1 MLIERFQNDGAFHFA
16 EEALLLEAEGKMEYV
31 ISCQGKSKFCKEQ
44 VQVQETSSN
53 LVYYLW
59 LMNSVMGSYISF
71 RTPWDFASYQ
81 QR

>member
-1 MLIERFQNDGAFHFA
+1 
-16 EEALLLEAEGKMEYV
+16 MEYV
-31 ISCQGKSKFCKEQ
+31 VSCQGKSKFCEEQ
-44 VQVQETSSN
+44 VQDQETSSN

-59 LMNSVMGSYISF
+59 LMNSVMESYISF